1 VSIAALIR
9 RMTDAG
15 APPEAI
21 AIAVEEIEA
30 LQMSLDARRAAD
42 RDRKRAQRERQKEA
56 NVTGQSEDSHGTVTD
71 LPSPLNPPPKKAPD
85 PKNTPPLISPQPED
99 LSAEPTAKPL
109 TKSEVIEAWQTRM
122 VPQGFP
128 AIRKITGQRDRQLS
142 ARLKDST
149 LDEWLDA
156 MAALER
162 SAFCRGENPR
172 GWRADFDF
180 LLQPKSFTK
189 LLEGAYDY

>member
-1 VSIAALIR
+1 MA
-9 RMTDAG
+9 DAG
-15 APPEAI
+15 ASADLIAI
-21 AIAVEEIEA
+21 AIEEMEA
-30 LQMSLDARRAAD
+30 MQMSLDARRAAD